1 MLITA
6 KKWRRSYAVAGVLLL
21 GALLAGLIFLA
32 RSCSKN
38 EEVKPLL
45 NNDDRV
51 AYLLSLGWEIDPEPV
66 ETLHLQLP
74 DELVGTEYED
84 YNETQLSQ
92 GFDLSAY
99 CGRQLTRYTYSI
111 LNYPG
116 GRTDVQ
122 LDLYLCDG
130 MVVAGD
136 VIALGENGFVG
147 SLAFPE
153 K

>member
-21 GALLAGLIFLA
+21 GAVLTGLILLARG
-32 RSCSKN
+32 CSGEGDKA
-38 EEVKPLL
+38 LL

-92 GFDLSAY
+92 GFALSAY

-122 LDLYLCDG
+122 LDLYLCEG

-147 SLAFPE
+147 PLTFPE
-153 K
+153 N

>member
-21 GALLAGLIFLA
+21 GALLAGLIFFA
-32 RSCSKN
+32 RGCS
-38 EEVKPLL
+38 EEGPAPLL
-45 NNDDRV
+45 TNDDRV
-51 AYLLSLGWEIDPEPV
+51 SYLLSLGWEVDPEPV

-74 DELVGTEYED
+74 DELAGTEYEE
-84 YNETQLSQ
+84 YNESQLSQ
-92 GFDLSAY
+92 GFDLTAC
-99 CGRQLTRYTYSI
+99 CGKQLTRYTYAV

-122 LDLYLCDG
+122 LDLYLCEG
-130 MVVAGD
+130 TVVAGD

-147 SLAFPE
+147 PLAFPE
-153 K
+153 E